1 MNKKGFGPVERRA
14 NLVALSTI
22 GTLGPST
29 AVGLGGSSGA
39 VVRQPVMS
47 QPPLVVNDPVYKPV
61 VFVPTEDK
69 PVSSGFS
76 PISDVVITEPVVTQP
91 VVTQPVV
98 TQPVVTKPVV
108 TKPVVTQPV
117 FTKPVDDLP
126 VAVQPVISDD
136 MVADPPVFIRPGFQP
151 ISPITDDLVSVVPD
165 KSPVIDRAEVH
176 LPEGGCHP
184 ECPRRDYGDLFTGP
198 AVIVDSPTTTVTLP
212 KAKKSSIP
220 TWVWIAAAGVLG
232 FVLLNK
238 KK

>member
-14 NLVALSTI
+14 NLVALSTT

-39 VVRQPVMS
+39 VVRQPVIS

-76 PISDVVITEPVVTQP
+76 PISDVVITKPVVTQP

-108 TKPVVTQPV
+108 TKPV
-117 FTKPVDDLP
+117 DDLP

-136 MVADPPVFIRPGFQP
+136 MVADPPVFVRPGFQP

-184 ECPRRDYGDLFTGP
+184 TCPRKISIGDPIPYESELPTVPEPEQP
-198 AVIVDSPTTTVTLP
+198 APSTPAPTKT

-220 TWVWIAAAGVLG
+220 TWVWLAAAAVVV
-232 FVLLNK
+232 FVLLKRK
-238 KK
+238 K